1 MDKQKNNTRADRPA
15 GGSPGSFQPKRSSNA
30 RRPSGFG
37 TAGQAPK
44 AKPAPEAPSKR
55 ELKEMRKLEKRAK
68 KEEKRQKKEYIGR
81 EPGKNRPV
89 LRVLLAILAVLL
101 LAFIIIVIIFGG
113 EDKTYHQMPVIE
125 RESVAEFSP
134 EESSAPGLEGL

>member
-1 MDKQKNNTRADRPA
+1 M
-15 GGSPGSFQPKRSSNA
+15 
-30 RRPSGFG
+30 
-37 TAGQAPK
+37 
-44 AKPAPEAPSKR
+44 EKR
-55 ELKEMRKLEKRAK
+55 EK

-89 LRVLLAILAVLL
+89 LRALLVVLAILL

-125 RESVAEFSP
+125 RETIAEFAPEDSP
-134 EESSAPGLEGL
+134 MPGMEGL